1 MEIAYFNQ
9 TSDKTWDQFLVDF
22 EHISSCAFALLN
34 LGDEA
39 EFSVVITKNH
49 EMRELN
55 SRYRNIDA
63 STDVITF
70 ALQDELTVDEK
81 QFDEIAQNLGD
92 IFINE
97 TAVVNQAE
105 EYGHS
110 IRREICFLF
119 THGLLHLL
127 GYDHLSLEDE
137 KTMFS
142 LQDEILEG
150 YVSRV

>member
-1 MEIAYFNQ
+1 MEIAYFNH
-9 TSDKTWDQFLVDF
+9 TSDNNWDQFLVDF

-34 LGDEA
+34 LAEAA
-39 EFSVVITKNH
+39 EFSVVITKNN

-55 SRYRNIDA
+55 LRYRNIDA

-70 ALQDELTVDEK
+70 ALHDELTADEK
-81 QFDEIAQNLGD
+81 QFEEITQNLGD

-97 TAVVNQAE
+97 VAVVKQAK

-127 GYDHLSLEDE
+127 GYDHLSQEDE
-137 KTMFS
+137 RTMFA

-150 YVSRV
+150 YISRV